1 MGRKRTSKKKKVL
14 VSIDEDIYDRLVE
27 LGKNRSVLFTDAALE
42 YIAKVKK
49 DQENE
54 ENSKL

>member
-14 VSIDEDIYDRLVE
+14 VSIDENIYEKLVE

-42 YIAKVKK
+42 YIENVKK
-49 DQENE
+49 EQEKE
-54 ENSKL
+54 